1 MIAIRTVVCP
11 VDFSPATARQV
22 DLASDVC
29 RAFGARLILHHNVS
43 DLSVGAAVGWMW
55 HADHEPLEP
64 SSVDE
69 RMRNLISSVPAGV
82 DVEGCITRGAVTEG
96 VLAVAK
102 AAGPGCLIVLSEHAG
117 KAEDHKS
124 VIEYLLE
131 RANTPVLAL
140 HDPGTD
146 IGMPDFALDD
156 GKTSGMRE
164 ILVPLTLS
172 TELQVNVEFACDLAR
187 VFPLH
192 LHFLHVVETGDA
204 RAEMSASQDGVRSKL
219 EALVPEDLAGRVTVH
234 IATGEPII
242 MITRM
247 AAELAATCIVMG
259 EHARTPLTRWFTED
273 IARAVL
279 HDAPCPVWFVPPVPP
294 DQREW
299 LSRFALSKDKSI
311 LWGNV

>member
-11 VDFSPATARQV
+11 VDFSPATTRQV

-64 SSVDE
+64 DSVDD
-69 RMRNLISSVPAGV
+69 RMRTLISSVPAGV

-102 AAGPGCLIVLSEHAG
+102 AAGAGLIVLSEHAG

-124 VIEYLLE
+124 VIEFLLE

-140 HDPGTD
+140 HDPGAD
-146 IGMPDFALDD
+146 IGTPDFALDD
-156 GKTSGMRE
+156 GKASGMRE

-172 TELQVNVEFACDLAR
+172 SDTQVNVEFACDLAR

-204 RAEMSASQDGVRSKL
+204 RGDLSGNQDDVRSKL
-219 EALVPEDLAGRVTVH
+219 EPLVPADLAGRATVH
-234 IATGEPII
+234 IATGEPIV

-247 AAELAATCIVMG
+247 AGELAAACIVMG

-279 HDAPCPVWFVPPVPP
+279 HDAPCPVWYVPSVPP

-299 LSRFALSKDKSI
+299 LSRFALSKEKSI